1 MEFKNTIVGQSKT
14 ILAND
19 HFVAINY
26 DCSALSSLATDGVI
40 PAGTVIPANDSNAI
54 GVLLNDVYIDENPNG
69 AIIIHGFID
78 KSKLPEVPSTSINLP
93 LINFI

>member
-1 MEFKNTIVGQSKT
+1 VKFENTVVGQSKT

-40 PAGTVIPANDSNAI
+40 SAGTIIPSNDSNAI
-54 GVLLNDVYIDENPNG
+54 GVLLNDVYIDEDPNG

-78 KSKLPEVPSTSINLP
+78 KSKLPEVPNTNINLP